1 MLGGAFSADE
11 AFRLALIN
19 RVCEPEQTETSA
31 FETCQRLAEKAPAAI
46 RATKAL
52 LNQPTMA
59 ALRETMLEEGQLFA
73 ERLKSPEAAEAF
85 RAFMEKRA
93 PDFSRFE

>member
-1 MLGGAFSADE
+1 
-11 AFRLALIN
+11 
-19 RVCEPEQTETSA
+19 
-31 FETCQRLAEKAPAAI
+31 
-46 RATKAL
+46 
-52 LNQPTMA
+52 MA

>member
-1 MLGGAFSADE
+1 ML
-11 AFRLALIN
+11 N
-19 RVCEPEQTETSA
+19 R
-31 FETCQRLAEKAPAAI
+31 
-46 RATKAL
+46 
-52 LNQPTMA
+52 PTLD

-73 ERLKSPEAAEAF
+73 QRLKSPEAAEAF